1 MSRNGS
7 GTQTSPAGSFPVAN
21 GDVTDAV
28 KFNNVINDI
37 NTSLTQSIA
46 NNGET
51 PILANIPMSGFK
63 FTNLVAGAVSGDSVE
78 YAQMLAFGASAIAS
92 AFASAVNLVITAA
105 GNLASGA
112 GQIYLNGTGS
122 NRIDFNSNGSA
133 APSFTTRS
141 LGTKITLLNGITSV
155 STDMGFGIE
164 SVGMWSSV
172 PTTGNAF
179 KWYGGTTV
187 AATLSGTGQFT
198 TLSDITSGASLT
210 STSPTG
216 GVGYATGAGG
226 SITQGAGSGK
236 ATGVTLNKICG
247 VVLTDNAAL
256 AAGATAIFLVT
267 NSTVAA
273 TDYVNV
279 GFQAVGTNSIAN
291 YSVKASTVT
300 SGGAFYVAL
309 TNVSAGILSQT
320 IQITFNVVKSVNA

>member
-63 FTNLVAGAVSGDSVE
+63 LTNLVAGAVSGDSVE

-141 LGTKITLLNGITSV
+141 LGTKITLLNGITGV
-155 STDMGFGIE
+155 STDIGLGIE

-198 TLSDITSGASLT
+198 TLSDITSGAGLT
-210 STSPTG
+210 STSPTS

-226 SITQGAGSGK
+226 TVTQLTSK
-236 ATGVTLNKICG
+236 LTGVTLNKICG
-247 VVLTDNAAL
+247 VVLTASDAL

-300 SGGAFYVAL
+300 TGGSFYVAL
-309 TNVSAGILSQT
+309 TNVSAGSLSQA